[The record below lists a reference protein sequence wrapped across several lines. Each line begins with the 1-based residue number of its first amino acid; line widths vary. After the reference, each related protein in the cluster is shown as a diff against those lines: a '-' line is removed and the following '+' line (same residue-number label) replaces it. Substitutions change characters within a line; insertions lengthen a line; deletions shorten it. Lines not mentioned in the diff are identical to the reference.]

1 MSKIL
6 KRFIER
12 GYRQANSNDMVN
24 VSDIFEPDLSLYNN
38 PPKDST
44 RYHQISERTVLYK
57 EIEYHQV
64 QITTLKNPTTISD
77 VERIMQVCIDEAMS
91 CMTKIEVKE
100 IAMPN
105 MEEAISGLINGI
117 EVFRGG
123 LLSNNVYDEFGFDK
137 NIVNLYV
144 IVANADLSD
153 TL

>member
-6 KRFIER
+6 NRFIER
-12 GYRQANSNDMVN
+12 GYRLANSTDMVKVN
-24 VSDIFEPDLSLYNN
+24 DIFEPDLSLYNN
-38 PPKDST
+38 ATKDST
-44 RYHQISERTVLYK
+44 RYHQISERTVLYNG
-57 EIEYHQV
+57 IEYHQV

-77 VERIMQVCIDEAMS
+77 VKRIMQVCVDEAML
-91 CMTKIEVKE
+91 CEVKIEVKE

-105 MEEAISGLINGI
+105 MEEALSGLINGV

-123 LLSNNVYDEFGFDK
+123 LLSNNIYEEFGFDK

-144 IVANADLSD
+144 IVANAELSD